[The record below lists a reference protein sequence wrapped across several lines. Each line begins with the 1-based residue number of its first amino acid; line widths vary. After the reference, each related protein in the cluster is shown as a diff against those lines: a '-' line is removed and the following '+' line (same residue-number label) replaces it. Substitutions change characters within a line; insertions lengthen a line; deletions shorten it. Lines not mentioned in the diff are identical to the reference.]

1 MSLATS
7 NKPSLASTLSSSSSY
22 GSRESDTAKRRIS
35 TPSSF
40 RSDEKSKSFL
50 SSVWGVLDRVDC
62 SISRQLFELTLPTSV
77 EALFTVPACFFGLI
91 PTVFL
96 GPVVL
101 AILALSHVA
110 DDDAFLEKD
119 DDYALMILRTI
130 AVLLATS
137 FLVLWCL
144 FLQGKRWPLSQC
156 LGKKILYPVGFP
168 WSIGILY
175 FSLKP
180 NSHNTIDIRQQMR
193 YDKVFSLAIYSLYIW
208 SWTVLTVLILKRWS
222 KRLRPCAKYNRKWI
236 LDNKSFPV
244 IPIMLSKTQA
254 DESFPSGDAA
264 SAAALAIPML
274 YIDSTEFA
282 THWNLTVTT
291 VLAGGIVLLACAGRI
306 YFLAHHFADVLAGV
320 VTAAMVHGVST
331 HIGFGVFDMQW
342 WHPFVA
348 NAFVILYAKL
358 SERKSD

>member
-1 MSLATS
+1 MYEHELQRIISGLYSIVVPFPREKIMSSAIT
-7 NKPSLASTLSSSSSY
+7 NKPSLASTLSSSSSCE
-22 GSRESDTAKRRIS
+22 SRESDTAKRRVS

-40 RSDEKSKSFL
+40 RSEEKSKSSL
-50 SSVWGVLDRVDC
+50 SSVLVFLDRVDTA
-62 SISRQLFELTLPTSV
+62 ISKPLFELTLPTSV

-96 GPVVL
+96 GPIVL
-101 AILALSHVA
+101 AILALSHIA
-110 DDDAFLEKD
+110 DYDAFLEKD
-119 DDYALMILRTI
+119 DDYDVLMILRTI

-144 FLQGKRWPLSQC
+144 FLQGKRWPIAQL

-180 NSHNTIDIRQQMR
+180 NSHNTIDTQQQMR
-193 YDKVFSLAIYSLYIW
+193 YDKVLSLAIYSLYLW

-264 SAAALAIPML
+264 SAAAVAIPML
-274 YIDSTEFA
+274 YIDST
-282 THWNLTVTT
+282 
-291 VLAGGIVLLACAGRI
+291 
-306 YFLAHHFADVLAGV
+306 D
-320 VTAAMVHGVST
+320 
-331 HIGFGVFDMQW
+331 
-342 WHPFVA
+342 
-348 NAFVILYAKL
+348 
-358 SERKSD
+358 RKSVV